1 LSGTNHFTYNEKNYH
16 WKESSELIEDE
27 SKTVIARYHANRWEG
42 DDHVLGKLEIEAA
55 GKEIRE
61 VVVLSW
67 LVVLARGERHREE
80 VSFAF

>member
-1 LSGTNHFTYNEKNYH
+1 
-16 WKESSELIEDE
+16 
-27 SKTVIARYHANRWEG
+27 VIARYHANRWEG

-67 LVVLARGERHREE
+67 LVVLTRGERHREE
-80 VSFAF
+80 VRFAF